1 MSFDLKLL
9 VRLYKDEE
17 GGELME
23 YVLIAALVVI
33 ACIAAIKLFTGA
45 ISGRLGSM
53 GDELTNS

>member
-1 MSFDLKLL
+1 MSVNPKLL
-9 VRLYKDEE
+9 VRLYKDDD

-45 ISGRLGSM
+45 ITGRFGNM